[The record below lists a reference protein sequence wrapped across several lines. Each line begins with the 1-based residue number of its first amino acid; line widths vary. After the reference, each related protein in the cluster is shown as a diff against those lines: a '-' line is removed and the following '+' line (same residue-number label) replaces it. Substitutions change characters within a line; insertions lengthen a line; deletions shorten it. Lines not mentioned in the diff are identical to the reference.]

1 LTEWVRLSEVAVE
14 VLRSPRRR
22 TVSLEIHPDGVRVRV
37 PAATPAAWVRSFVED
52 RQAWIAGKR
61 EQVASRPRPPQRCY
75 ETGERFPYLGVEHAL
90 RVETAPKG
98 GVSLAGGEL
107 RVAVPGRVA
116 DRPSYVGRT
125 LVTWYR
131 QQAQSLLKG
140 KCEAFGALV
149 GRHPRSVAVRTYRR
163 RWGSC
168 DALGNIR
175 FNWLLVS
182 APEAVID
189 YVVVHELCHLHHLD
203 HSPRFWGEVERVLP
217 DYRERR
223 RWLRD
228 RGGALGI

>member
-1 LTEWVRLSEVAVE
+1 VRLPEVAVE
-14 VLRSPRRR
+14 VVRSPRRR
-22 TVSLEIHPDGVRVRV
+22 TVSLEIHTDGVRVRV
-37 PAATPAAWVRSFVED
+37 PASTPSGWIRNFVAG

-61 EQVASRPRPPQRCY
+61 AQIADRPRPSERRY
-75 ETGERFPYLGVEHAL
+75 ETGERFPYLGAEHAL
-90 RVETAPKG
+90 RVVAAPKG
-98 GVSLAGGEL
+98 EVGLAGEEL
-107 RVAVPGRVA
+107 RVGVPARVK
-116 DRPSYVGRT
+116 DRRAYVGRT
-125 LVTWYR
+125 LASWYR
-131 QQAQSLLKG
+131 QQAETLLRD

-149 GRHPRSVAVRTYRR
+149 GRYPRSVAVRTYRR

-168 DALGNIR
+168 DVLGNIR

-203 HSPRFWGEVERVLP
+203 HSPRFWAAVERVLP